1 MYQAI
6 LWAGEEKKVDIIVM
20 PLGFSQRHEVIREAI
35 DAIYKRIFI
44 FAAAANWGGLDQVA
58 FPARMKD
65 VLCLFSTNPSNKSSR
80 DLNPPL
86 NPRKAH
92 NFAILGEGVQ
102 FPAPL
107 GSPSQVIN
115 GTSISTAIA
124 AGLAGSLLD
133 FSRQPICRDCL
144 RNVKGRDEISA
155 IFEDLSKDYLD
166 GGYNCIAPW
175 SLLRNI
181 RADNREKQRMEI
193 RDHLL
198 WVLQGL

>member
-1 MYQAI
+1 MA
-6 LWAGEEKKVDIIVM
+6 
-20 PLGFSQRHEVIREAI
+20 LGFPQWHEIIREAI
-35 DAIYKRIFI
+35 DAIDKRILI

-65 VLCLFSTNPSNKSSR
+65 VLCLFSTNPLNKSSR
-80 DLNPPL
+80 HLNPPL
-86 NPRKAH
+86 NPRKSH
-92 NFAILGEGVQ
+92 NFAILGESVQ
-102 FPAPL
+102 MPSL
-107 GSPSQVIN
+107 ESPSRVIN

-133 FSRQPICRDCL
+133 FSRQPICRNCL

-155 IFEDLSKDYLD
+155 IFEDLSKDYPD

-175 SLLRNI
+175 SLLRNL

-193 RDHLL
+193 RNHLL
-198 WVLQGL
+198 RVLQGL